1 MLITE
6 FIRALEEIV
15 PLGSIG
21 YDKDAV
27 GMQVALPR
35 NTELTKVLVAYE
47 VTQAVIDE
55 AKSRGAD
62 LILAFH
68 PLIFPSVRTIGDSD
82 RTGALIRQ
90 LVKNDIALYIQH
102 TAFDTHPRFGTSK
115 LMAEVLE
122 LENIRPLMPL
132 RNSLN
137 KIVVF
142 VPVEASR
149 TICDLMSAAGAGRIG
164 EYSDCSF
171 TLEGTGTF
179 FKRAN
184 RADAKVLERVNE
196 VRIEMICD
204 KWNTNKAVRAMLEA
218 HPYEEPAYDVIPLA
232 TESPNFG
239 MGAVGEWA
247 STLQLDEV
255 LTKVREAFGTKALRH
270 NTLSKTSFKRA
281 AMVGGSGMEFYGS
294 ARSVADVFITADVRY
309 HDFYRAEHENVLLID
324 AGHAETE
331 RFVAAG
337 MSRAAKEA
345 VRSAQGNLLTANPST
360 GQGSA
365 LNLSDET
372 TEELVLIAQAEPNA
386 VRYFV

>member
-21 YDKDAV
+21 YEKDAV
-27 GMQVALPR
+27 GMQVSLPR
-35 NTELTKVLVAYE
+35 NAELAKILIAYE
-47 VTQAVIDE
+47 VTQTVIDE
-55 AKSRGAD
+55 AKSRGAN

-68 PLIFPSVRTIGDSD
+68 PLIFPSVRSIGDND
-82 RTGALIRQ
+82 RTGVLIRQ
-90 LVKNDIALYIQH
+90 LVKHDIGLYIQH
-102 TAFDTHPRFGTSK
+102 TAFDTHPRFGTSR

-122 LENIRPLMPL
+122 LENITSLTPL
-132 RNSLN
+132 RNLMN

-149 TICDLMSAAGAGRIG
+149 TIADRMSAAGAGRIG
-164 EYSDCSF
+164 DYTDCSF

-179 FKRAN
+179 FKSTGETN
-184 RADAKVLERVNE
+184 RSKVLERVNE

-204 KWNTNKAVRAMLEA
+204 KWNTGKAVREMLQA

-232 TESPNFG
+232 TESPNYG
-239 MGAVGEWA
+239 MGAVGEWSA
-247 STLQLDEV
+247 ALSLEEV
-255 LTKVREAFGTKALRH
+255 LGRVRDAFGTRALRH
-270 NTLSKTSFKRA
+270 NTLSKTNFKRV

-294 ARSVADVFITADVRY
+294 ARAQADVFITADVRY
-309 HDFYRAEHENVLLID
+309 HDFYRAEHDQLLLVD

-337 MSRAAKEA
+337 MARAAKQA
-345 VRSAQGNLLTANPST
+345 MSNLISANPST
-360 GQGSA
+360 ADGSA

-372 TEELVLIAQAEPNA
+372 GAELVLIAQAEPNA

>member
-6 FIRALEEIV
+6 FIRALEEVV

-21 YDKDAV
+21 YDKDVV

-47 VTQAVIDE
+47 VTQSVIDE
-55 AKSRGAD
+55 ATERGAN

-90 LVKNDIALYIQH
+90 LVKQDIALYVQH
-102 TAFDTHPRFGTSK
+102 TAFDSHPRFGTSK

-132 RNSLN
+132 KNSMN

-149 TICDLMSAAGAGRIG
+149 TVADLMSAAGAGRIG
-164 EYSDCSF
+164 DYTDCSF

-179 FKRAN
+179 FKPAEGTQT
-184 RADAKVLERVNE
+184 KVLERVNE

-204 KWNTNKAVRAMLEA
+204 KWNTGKAVRAMLEA

-232 TESPNFG
+232 TDSPNFG
-239 MGAVGEWA
+239 MGAVGEW
-247 STLQLDEV
+247 STALQLDEV
-255 LTKVREAFGTKALRH
+255 LSRVRNAFGTKALRH
-270 NTLSKTSFKRA
+270 NTLSRTSFKRA

-294 ARSVADVFITADVRY
+294 ARALADVFITADVRY
-309 HDFYRAEHENVLLID
+309 HDFYRAEHDNLLLID

-337 MSRAAKEA
+337 MAEAAREGL
-345 VRSAQGNLLTANPST
+345 SSLFMQNPE
-360 GQGSA
+360 QAAGSM

-372 TEELVLIAQAEPNA
+372 AHELVLIAQAEPNA